1 MKEERSRRPEGG
13 NATGES
19 MNAKSLHIPPKE
31 MARGADKASSFLK
44 TLSHETRLRILCL
57 LLDGEKSVGEIA
69 RRLGMRQ
76 AAVSQQLQRLRAEN
90 LVQPRRQGKEIYY
103 QIASLEVLVFMEVL
117 HEIFCPTDL
126 S

>member
-1 MKEERSRRPEGG
+1 
-13 NATGES
+13 
-19 MNAKSLHIPPKE
+19 MNAKSLNIPPEE

-76 AAVSQQLQRLRAEN
+76 AAVSQQLQRLRAEH

-117 HEIFCPTDL
+117 HEIFCPADL